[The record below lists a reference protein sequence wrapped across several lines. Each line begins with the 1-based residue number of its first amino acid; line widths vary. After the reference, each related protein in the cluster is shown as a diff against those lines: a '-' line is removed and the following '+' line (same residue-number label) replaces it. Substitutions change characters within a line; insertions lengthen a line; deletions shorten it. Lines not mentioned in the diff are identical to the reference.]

1 MCRKD
6 DVIGFL
12 ASHLLSSVVG
22 EDTTRNIDS
31 NPLASNDEL
40 ESPYSQQMELYA
52 VSPEICSLLEKN
64 LSWTK
69 YDNQKIKWMFYT
81 QKKYVPLCHKIF
93 WYHEILNLG
102 SEFCIIFWFN
112 ILLESVSFCY
122 LSESKSNYVV
132 KG

>member
-1 MCRKD
+1 MYTVLLKVNLKNRESLYILQNWVSQKNVCKKD

-12 ASHLLSSVVG
+12 ASHWLSYVVG

-69 YDNQKIKWMFYT
+69 YGN
-81 QKKYVPLCHKIF
+81 
-93 WYHEILNLG
+93 
-102 SEFCIIFWFN
+102 
-112 ILLESVSFCY
+112 
-122 LSESKSNYVV
+122 
-132 KG
+132 